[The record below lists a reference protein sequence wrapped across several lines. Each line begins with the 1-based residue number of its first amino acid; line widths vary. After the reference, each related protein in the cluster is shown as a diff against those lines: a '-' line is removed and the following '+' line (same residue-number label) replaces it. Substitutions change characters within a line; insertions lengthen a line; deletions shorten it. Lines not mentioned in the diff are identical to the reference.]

1 MRRLT
6 VGGVALM
13 LSAVLLAGCTG
24 GASGPQVRI
33 FDGSSIP
40 SGGTGQAST
49 SGSSARIA
57 AAQGGGIHTVRR
69 GETLY
74 AISRAYG
81 VPLRTLIVENGLQ
94 PPYELLVDQRLRI
107 PAAQAH
113 TVRRGETVY
122 GISRQYG
129 VAMNELVRVNSIQ
142 PPYTIQVGQRLSIPA
157 STRSRSTVITRGDA
171 APPST
176 VQQQD
181 RDRVAALPPPSGAEP
196 PRPEPAPQPP
206 RTGEAAPAQPPPSPP
221 PSPPAPTPTPVE
233 PDYGPDGV
241 VYPVAKPPAP
251 PRLVGPIP
259 QPPALEGGGFLW
271 PVRGR
276 IVSNYGP
283 KGRGLHNDGINVAA
297 PRGTAVRASQA
308 GVVAYAG
315 EGLQGFG
322 RIVLIK
328 HRDGYVTAYAHADEL
343 LVSRGQIIQ
352 RGQAIARVGSTGDVD
367 TPQLHF
373 QIRQGREAIDPRR
386 LLLTS

>member
-1 MRRLT
+1 MRGAIRLAA
-6 VGGVALM
+6 ALA
-13 LSAVLLAGCTG
+13 LCAGLLAGCGG

-33 FDGSSIP
+33 FDGSSVP

-49 SGSSARIA
+49 TGGSSRVAT
-57 AAQGGGIHTVRR
+57 AQGGGVHSVRR

-81 VPLRTLIVENGLQ
+81 VPLRTLIVENGLS
-94 PPYELLVDQRLRI
+94 PPYELLVGQRLRI
-107 PAAQAH
+107 PAAQTH

-129 VAMNELVRVNSIQ
+129 VAMNELVRTNRIQ
-142 PPYTIQVGQRLSIPA
+142 PPYTIRVGQTLSIPA
-157 STRSRSTVITRGDA
+157 STRSRRTVITRSDA
-171 APPST
+171 PAPPPQSPGSAEPAAR
-176 VQQQD
+176 QAD
-181 RDRVAALPPPSGAEP
+181 RDQTAALPAEP
-196 PRPEPAPQPP
+196 PRPEPAPAPP
-206 RTGEAAPAQPPPSPP
+206 RPAQADAPPPEIPD
-221 PSPPAPTPTPVE
+221 E
-233 PDYGPDGV
+233 PEYGPGGA
-241 VYPVAKPPAP
+241 VYPVAKPPPP

-271 PVRGR
+271 PVQGR

-283 KGRGLHNDGINVAA
+283 KGRGLHNDGINIAA
-297 PRGTAVRASQA
+297 PRGTAVRAAQA

-328 HRDGYVTAYAHADEL
+328 HRDGYVTAYAHADDL
-343 LVSRGQIIQ
+343 LVSRGQIIR
-352 RGQAIARVGSTGDVD
+352 RGQAIARIGSTGDVD

>member
-1 MRRLT
+1 MRGRF
-6 VGGVALM
+6 VALT
-13 LSAVLLAGCTG
+13 LCAWLLAGCG
-24 GASGPQVRI
+24 GSSSGPYVRI
-33 FDGSSIP
+33 FDGGDVSS
-40 SGGTGQAST
+40 SGSGQGST
-49 SGSSARIA
+49 SGGSARVA
-57 AAQGGGIHTVRR
+57 TAQGGGVHTVRR
-69 GETLY
+69 GDTLY

-81 VPLRTLIVENGLQ
+81 VPLRTLIVENGLS
-94 PPYELLVDQRLRI
+94 PPYELLVGQRLRI
-107 PAAQAH
+107 PAAQTH

-129 VAMNELVRVNSIQ
+129 VAMNELVRANNIQ
-142 PPYTIQVGQRLSIPA
+142 APFTIRVGQSLSIPA
-157 STRSRSTVITRGDA
+157 STRARTTVIRGDA
-171 APPST
+171 TPSQSVAPRQSDADT
-176 VQQQD
+176 
-181 RDRVAALPPPSGAEP
+181 RVASLPNDPARSDPPRSNPPRPNPPPEP
-196 PRPEPAPQPP
+196 PRNAEV
-206 RTGEAAPAQPPPSPP
+206 
-221 PSPPAPTPTPVE
+221 SPPAAQRPAPPETPVE

-241 VYPVAKPPAP
+241 VYPVAKPPSP

-283 KGRGLHNDGINVAA
+283 KGRGLHNDGINIAA
-297 PRGTAVRASQA
+297 PRGTAVRAAQA

-328 HRDGYVTAYAHADEL
+328 HRDGYVTAYAHADDL
-343 LVSRGQIIQ
+343 LVKRGQTIQ

-373 QIRQGREAIDPRR
+373 QIRKGREAMDPRR